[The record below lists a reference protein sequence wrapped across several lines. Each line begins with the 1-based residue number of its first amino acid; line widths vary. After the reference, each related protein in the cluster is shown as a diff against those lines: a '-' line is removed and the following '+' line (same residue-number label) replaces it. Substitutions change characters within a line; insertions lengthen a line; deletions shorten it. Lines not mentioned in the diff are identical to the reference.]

1 MARKITST
9 KSAEERRAEAE
20 ELQATIATQVEA
32 LRESEAWAAFLNF
45 AQSFHRYRTGRVG
58 VFEPREYSLS
68 GLPVGG
74 VVRPRAAS
82 VRADADDGEWA
93 QSEDAGEHRGR
104 DLSGE
109 LLGCGQAQLPR
120 LDVECSAQP
129 VR

>member
-1 MARKITST
+1 MTHTTITR
-9 KSAEERRAEAE
+9 SAEARQTEAEALHASILE
-20 ELQATIATQVEA
+20 QVQQLA
-32 LRESEAWAAFLNF
+32 DSGQWRAFLEF
-45 AQSFHRYRTGRVG
+45 ARSFHNYRTGRVG
-58 VFEPREYSLS
+58 VFEPRECSSS